1 MTGALMPEY
10 WAEAE
15 QTTARPRWAVMRW
28 FSPSDRAA
36 GNALD
41 PAKPDRLPEKG
52 PGLVTKEKGYLA
64 DIW

>member
-15 QTTARPRWAVMRW
+15 LTTARPRWALMRW
-28 FSPSDRAA
+28 LSPSDGA
-36 GNALD
+36 GGHALD
-41 PAKPDRLPEKG
+41 PTQPDRLPEKG
-52 PGLVTKEKGYLA
+52 PSVDRKDRDYLA